1 MQIYKTLQRAL
12 SETEEKTIEHFR
24 YYYNNRKCFALIG
37 EYVIAALSNE
47 NSASLEKLKQEALE
61 NISSV
66 LNTPPNFSS
75 YVMDDKFGLVKMNY
89 GIYAVSPQILT
100 DEEIKQGKVDF
111 ATALGLRSL
120 CLEACEKGNIIAVV
134 DEEL

>member
-24 YYYNNRKCFALIG
+24 YYYDNRKCFALIG
-37 EYVIAALSNE
+37 EYVITALSNE
-47 NSASLEKLKQEALE
+47 NSASLEKLKQEASE

-66 LNTPPNFSS
+66 MNTPPDFSS

-111 ATALGLRSL
+111 ATALSLRSL

>member
-24 YYYNNRKCFALIG
+24 YYYDNRKCFALIG

-47 NSASLEKLKQEALE
+47 NSASLEKLKQEASE

-66 LNTPPNFSS
+66 LNTPPDFSS

>member
-24 YYYNNRKCFALIG
+24 YYYDNRKCFALIG

-66 LNTPPNFSS
+66 LNTPPDFSS

-89 GIYAVSPQILT
+89 GIYAVRPQILT

>member
-24 YYYNNRKCFALIG
+24 YYYDNRKCFALIG
-37 EYVIAALSNE
+37 DYVIAALSNE
-47 NSASLEKLKQEALE
+47 NSASLEKLKQETSE

-66 LNTPPNFSS
+66 LNTPPDFSS

>member
-24 YYYNNRKCFALIG
+24 YYYDNRKCFALIG
-37 EYVIAALSNE
+37 DYVIAALSNE
-47 NSASLEKLKQEALE
+47 NSASLEKLKQEASE

-66 LNTPPNFSS
+66 LNTLPDSSS

>member
-24 YYYNNRKCFALIG
+24 YYYDNRKCFALIG

-47 NSASLEKLKQEALE
+47 NSASLEKLKQETLE

-66 LNTPPNFSS
+66 LNTPPDFSS

>member
-24 YYYNNRKCFALIG
+24 YYYDNRKCFALIG

-66 LNTPPNFSS
+66 LNTPPDFSS

>member
-1 MQIYKTLQRAL
+1 MQIYNTLQRSL

-24 YYYNNRKCFALIG
+24 YYYDNRKCFALIG

-47 NSASLEKLKQEALE
+47 NSASLEKLKQETLE

-66 LNTPPNFSS
+66 LNTPPDFSS

>member
-24 YYYNNRKCFALIG
+24 YYYDNRKCFALIG
-37 EYVIAALSNE
+37 DYVIAALSNE
-47 NSASLEKLKQEALE
+47 NSASLEKLKQEASE

-66 LNTPPNFSS
+66 LNTLPDFSS

>member
-24 YYYNNRKCFALIG
+24 YYYDNRKCFALIS

-47 NSASLEKLKQEALE
+47 NSASLEKLKQETLE

-66 LNTPPNFSS
+66 LNTPPDFGS

-111 ATALGLRSL
+111 ATALDLRSL

>member
-24 YYYNNRKCFALIG
+24 YYYDNRKCFALIG

-66 LNTPPNFSS
+66 LNTPPDFSS
-75 YVMDDKFGLVKMNY
+75 YVMDDKFRN
-89 GIYAVSPQILT
+89 PP
-100 DEEIKQGKVDF
+100 
-111 ATALGLRSL
+111 
-120 CLEACEKGNIIAVV
+120 
-134 DEEL
+134 

>member
-24 YYYNNRKCFALIG
+24 YYYDNRKCFALIG
-37 EYVIAALSNE
+37 EYVIASLSNE

-66 LNTPPNFSS
+66 LNTPPDFGS

-100 DEEIKQGKVDF
+100 DEEIKPGKVDF
-111 ATALGLRSL
+111 ATALDLRSL